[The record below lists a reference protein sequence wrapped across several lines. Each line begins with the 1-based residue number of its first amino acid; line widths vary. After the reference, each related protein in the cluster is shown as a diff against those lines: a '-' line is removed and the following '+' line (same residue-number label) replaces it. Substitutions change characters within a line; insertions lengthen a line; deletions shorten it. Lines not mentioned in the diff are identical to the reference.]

1 LIISTFVENLND
13 MKTEPVKEK
22 VKTNRE
28 YLMFIADRIASERPS
43 AEIIY
48 NTLVGIDERG
58 VGRGYKMRIADGRK
72 FKEKQLQRR
81 TESFNAI
88 KDNMDNLTH
97 KGETNNEND
106 NNE

>member
-1 LIISTFVENLND
+1 
-13 MKTEPVKEK
+13 MKTEEPKER
-22 VKTNRE
+22 VKTNKE
-28 YLMFIADRIASERPS
+28 YLSYIADRIASERPN
-43 AEIIY
+43 AEIIL

-97 KGETNNEND
+97 KGEVTNEP
-106 NNE
+106 EV